1 MGMKLLRVNMS
12 QLEASFEE
20 LPEEWTLIGGRALSA
35 KILTREVSPE
45 VSPLSAEAKLIMAG
59 GPLAGT
65 LAPSFGRV
73 SVGAKSP
80 LTLGIKEANS
90 GGPAAQKLD
99 RLGIRA
105 VVVEGASPD
114 GELYLLKISNDSAAL
129 EKAGDLEGMKTY
141 SLAQE
146 LRGKYDGQAAIICIG
161 PAGERKYKGA
171 SVAFS
176 DKDGHSSRHAGRGGL
191 GAVMGAKGLKAI
203 VVDDRGAPRIELADR
218 AAFQAAMKAWPE
230 TLKAD
235 QNVQNMGRFGTT
247 AGLVPLRTIGSAP
260 SKNYTGEPTDGFEKL
275 SGDLIEKINQER
287 GGKIDGCMPGC
298 LVRCSVIYHDSEGN
312 HLTSALEYE
321 TMALMGTNLGISE
334 PDDIA
339 EFDRWCDEM
348 GLDTIEMGSA
358 LGVAASAGKAKMGD
372 ADSIRALMKE
382 IEDNTEFGAVLG
394 NGVVSVCKSLGISR
408 VPAFKGQAIPAHDP
422 RFTKATGVTYH
433 TSPMGADHTAGSTYE
448 KARSSKGQVA
458 RSLAAQI
465 SSAVNDAIG
474 YCSLAQPADRKA
486 LTEFSL
492 KLINARYGTNIGA
505 EELIKIGRETL
516 KDELKFN
523 EGTEFGTAHGPD
535 PEFIRSEPLPPSDTV
550 FDIDPEEIKTIWDE
564 LDTIEL
570 S

>member
-1 MGMKLLRVNMS
+1 
-12 QLEASFEE
+12 
-20 LPEEWTLIGGRALSA
+20 
-35 KILTREVSPE
+35 
-45 VSPLSAEAKLIMAG
+45 
-59 GPLAGT
+59 
-65 LAPSFGRV
+65 
-73 SVGAKSP
+73 
-80 LTLGIKEANS
+80 
-90 GGPAAQKLD
+90 
-99 RLGIRA
+99 
-105 VVVEGASPD
+105 
-114 GELYLLKISNDSAAL
+114 
-129 EKAGDLEGMKTY
+129 
-141 SLAQE
+141 
-146 LRGKYDGQAAIICIG
+146 
-161 PAGERKYKGA
+161 
-171 SVAFS
+171 
-176 DKDGHSSRHAGRGGL
+176 
-191 GAVMGAKGLKAI
+191 
-203 VVDDRGAPRIELADR
+203 
-218 AAFQAAMKAWPE
+218 
-230 TLKAD
+230 
-235 QNVQNMGRFGTT
+235 
-247 AGLVPLRTIGSAP
+247 
-260 SKNYTGEPTDGFEKL
+260 
-275 SGDLIEKINQER
+275 
-287 GGKIDGCMPGC
+287 MPGC

-312 HLTSALEYE
+312 HLTSGLEYE

-465 SSAVNDAIG
+465 SSAINDAIG